1 MNPHTTKVTE
11 PKSVESANS
20 TTPAHSIPLN
30 FYSERYRGEA
40 LRLIRRYKNRRCLPL
55 PIKAGQSFTEVTTPK
70 SCTSANS
77 AIPAY
82 RSSRLVP
89 AAFLFYPSFTEVT
102 IPKSGASASS
112 AIPAQ
117 SAARRKQARPRR
129 VSIVPSAPAL
139 CQSRGGAG
147 AADTRQKQA
156 QKSGGRIAPS
166 PALRGAAAL
175 TCQICRAG
183 S

>member
-20 TTPAHSIPLN
+20 TTPAYSIPLN

-82 RSSRLVP
+82 RNSRLIPTAFLLVQSFTEVATPKSYMSTNSIMPAYISSRLIP
-89 AAFLFYPSFTEVT
+89 AAFLLVQSFTEVT
-102 IPKSGASASS
+102 TPKFCAPADS
-112 AIPAQ
+112 AILEAIQ
-117 SAARRKQARPRR
+117 Y
-129 VSIVPSAPAL
+129 SIIF
-139 CQSRGGAG
+139 AG
-147 AADTRQKQA
+147 VEQ
-156 QKSGGRIAPS
+156 
-166 PALRGAAAL
+166 
-175 TCQICRAG
+175 
-183 S
+183 